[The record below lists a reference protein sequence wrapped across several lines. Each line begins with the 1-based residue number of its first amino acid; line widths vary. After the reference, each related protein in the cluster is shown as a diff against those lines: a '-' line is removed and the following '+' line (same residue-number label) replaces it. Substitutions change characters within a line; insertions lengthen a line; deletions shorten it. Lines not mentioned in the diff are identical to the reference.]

1 MKTAMTEI
9 VGNDALKS
17 RLCRDILDGKLPHAL
32 ILEGARGSG
41 KHTIAKMCAAALAC
55 TEKQNDHLPIPCL
68 VCHDCK
74 KILENKSPDV
84 IVIGTEGKATI
95 GVDAVRFLKEDVHT
109 VPNDLEHKIYIIE
122 DADRMTPQAQ
132 NALLLTLEEPPSFV
146 RFFLL
151 CENAEILL
159 ETIRSRAPILRT
171 QFLSEEEID
180 KYVVSHDKRAAQ
192 MKLASP
198 KEYALLLKSSR
209 NGIGQAID
217 LLAPN
222 ALSPIWE
229 KRAFTQEIVTS
240 AIYHRDM
247 LPLISR
253 FSSKRDMLREQ
264 LYDILDALR
273 DLILLKKSD
282 GITLTFFID
291 RNEAIDLCDRVSLPF
306 LYNLYEAI
314 QKAIDDSARNA
325 NVRLSLMRMFMDAHL
340 I

>member
-1 MKTAMTEI
+1 MTEI

-17 RLCRDILDGKLPHAL
+17 RLCRDIIDGKLPHAL
-32 ILEGARGSG
+32 ILEGAKGSG
-41 KHTIAKMCAAALAC
+41 KHTIVKMCAAALAC
-55 TEKQNDHLPIPCL
+55 TEKQNDRLPIPCL

-84 IVIGTEGKATI
+84 IVIGKEDKATI
-95 GVDAVRFLKEDVHT
+95 GVDAIRFLKEDVHT

-122 DADRMTPQAQ
+122 DADRMTQQAQ

-151 CENAEILL
+151 CENAGLLL
-159 ETIRSRAPILRT
+159 ETIRSRAPVLRT
-171 QFLSEEEID
+171 QSLSEEEID
-180 KYVVSHDKRAAQ
+180 RYLVTHDKRAAQ

-198 KEYALLLKSSR
+198 KEYALLLKSSED
-209 NGIGQAID
+209 GIGQALE

-222 ALSPIWE
+222 ALSPILE
-229 KRAFTQEIVTS
+229 KRSFTQEFVTS

-253 FSSKRDMLREQ
+253 FSPKRDTLREQ
-264 LYDILDALR
+264 LYDVLCALR
-273 DLILLKKSD
+273 DLILLKKSED
-282 GITLTFFID
+282 VALTFFID

-306 LYNLYEAI
+306 LYDLYEAL
-314 QKAIDDSARNA
+314 QRAIDDSARNA